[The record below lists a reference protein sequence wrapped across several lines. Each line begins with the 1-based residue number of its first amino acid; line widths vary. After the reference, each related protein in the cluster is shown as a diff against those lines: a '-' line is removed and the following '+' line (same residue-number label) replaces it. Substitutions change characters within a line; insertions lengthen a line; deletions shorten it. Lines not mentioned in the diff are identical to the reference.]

1 MSWKRKKQCV
11 FLGLLLE
18 KVDFNSEKQFS
29 KRNFIQDNEQKLQQ
43 NVELDDHNNLNKL
56 NKLNLLRNLSKMN
69 KNNRDYSPELLK
81 DEIYKK
87 GRFRLI

>member
-1 MSWKRKKQCV
+1 MTA
-11 FLGLLLE
+11 
-18 KVDFNSEKQFS
+18 
-29 KRNFIQDNEQKLQQ
+29 RNFNTSNNKLQQ
-43 NVELDDHNNLNKL
+43 IDIEDPNNLNKL

-87 GRFRLI
+87 GMHNIM

>member
-1 MSWKRKKQCV
+1 MSPDRN
-11 FLGLLLE
+11 LTA
-18 KVDFNSEKQFS
+18 
-29 KRNFIQDNEQKLQQ
+29 RNFYKNNKL
-43 NVELDDHNNLNKL
+43 NHVDIEDPNNLNKM

-87 GRFRLI
+87 GSYS